1 MCTCLKGTHRLSER
15 WRRTAECACLVL
27 TTTLYAY
34 GILYLVHVRMCSRAT
49 RQKVSFAATRLTA
62 VYSIVYDRWRKQCA
76 SGSMDNTVKVWDV
89 VNGTCLY
96 TLEGHSSLVGLLGI
110 SPSYLVSAAADAS
123 LKVWDAETGG
133 IKHTLTSHSGAITCF
148 QHDESK
154 VVSGSDGALKLWD
167 IKTGAFVRDLVT
179 NISSVWQVQFSGSRL
194 VAASARSNGTVFDVF
209 DFGPLND
216 PSGVDD
222 DALDL
227 CVRPAWERDDPREPL
242 QYQDLPDGQIKLE
255 RVPFASNDFGKR
267 RKYLRQ
273 SEMMPLGREQAP
285 AGSNRML
292 PVVPVIET
300 SPTPNPS
307 SFAPIFD
314 EAHEDVSEDDVEMS

>member
-1 MCTCLKGTHRLSER
+1 MT
-15 WRRTAECACLVL
+15 
-27 TTTLYAY
+27 
-34 GILYLVHVRMCSRAT
+34 
-49 RQKVSFAATRLTA
+49 

-89 VNGTCLY
+89 VNGTCLH

-123 LKVWDAETGG
+123 LKVWDADTGT

-167 IKTGAFVRDLVT
+167 VKTGAFVRDLVT
-179 NISSVWQVQFSGSRL
+179 NISSVWQVEFSGSRL

-222 DALDL
+222 DDLDL
-227 CVRPAWERDDPREPL
+227 CVRPAWERGDPREPL
-242 QYQDLPDGQIKLE
+242 QYQQLADGQIKLG
-255 RVPFASNDFGKR
+255 RTSFTSNDFGKR
-267 RKYLRQ
+267 TRKYLRQ
-273 SEMMPLGREQAP
+273 AATTAGAATTTPLRRTRLRGEGSS
-285 AGSNRML
+285 AGSSRI
-292 PVVPVIET
+292 VPIMPATET

-314 EAHEDVSEDDVEMS
+314 ETLDELSDDDVEMS